1 MKLYLTFF
9 STLLFLSNS
18 YFAQFVQ
25 SKSYNVMLKTLLS
38 HKVKEISAKDA
49 KRDSTA
55 LFLDAREKKEF
66 NVSHLKHATWV
77 GYDDFDMTRVQ
88 TIPKDKK
95 IIVYC
100 SVGFRSEKITEKL
113 VKAGYTNVSNVV
125 GGIFEWKNLGYSVVD
140 PTGKETDKIHAY
152 SKTWGIWLNKGEKI
166 YN

>member
-1 MKLYLTFF
+1 
-9 STLLFLSNS
+9 
-18 YFAQFVQ
+18 
-25 SKSYNVMLKTLLS
+25 MLKTLLS

-66 NVSHLKHATWV
+66 TVSHLKHATWV

-125 GGIFEWKNLGYSVVD
+125 GGIFEWKKYR
-140 PTGKETDKIHAY
+140 
-152 SKTWGIWLNKGEKI
+152 
-166 YN
+166 